1 MVRSDRRVQ
10 MRSVGQVLIPFAAL
24 VVLALEWGRS
34 LPTWAVVITGIV
46 LAAAVLIGVF
56 HAEVVAHR
64 VGEPLGS
71 LVLAVAVTVIEV
83 GLILAL
89 TSGGHAPDTLARD
102 TVFAEV
108 MITCNGI
115 VGLCLVLAAWRK
127 PVVTFSAE
135 GTGSALA
142 AVATIAVLSLVLP
155 TLTTS
160 AKGPVFTS
168 TQLVFAAVTSFG
180 VWVLFVAVQTVRNRD
195 WFQPLV
201 DPSVGDAAGGT
212 DEQLPSNAVA
222 MKSFGLMVLSLVAVV
237 GLAKVMSPSI
247 ERGVVN
253 VGLPVTIVGVI
264 IAMLVLLPETIAAAR
279 SVRRGDVQKSFN
291 LAYGS
296 AMASIGLTIPV
307 IAIVSL
313 MGHGSL
319 TLGLAPSDI
328 GLLGISVAVGI
339 LTVAPGKATM
349 LQGGLH
355 LALFAGFVVL
365 AANP

>member
-1 MVRSDRRVQ
+1 MERARSL
-10 MRSVGQVLIPFAAL
+10 GQVLIPIAAL
-24 VVLALEWGRS
+24 VVLALEWGRN
-34 LPTWAVVITGIV
+34 LPTWAVAVTGVV
-46 LAAAVLIGVF
+46 LAAAVLVGVY

-89 TSGGHAPDTLARD
+89 TTGGHAPDSLARD
-102 TVFAEV
+102 TVFAAV

-115 VGLCLVLAAWRK
+115 VGLCLVLAAWKK
-127 PVVTFSAE
+127 PVVEFSAE

-180 VWVLFVAVQTVRNRD
+180 VWVLFVAVQTGRNRD
-195 WFQPLV
+195 WFQPLI
-201 DPSVGDAAGGT
+201 DPSPEPSSDSHDV
-212 DEQLPSNAVA
+212 LPTNREALT
-222 MKSFGLMVLSLVAVV
+222 SFGLMALSLVAVV
-237 GLAKVMSPSI
+237 GLAKVLSPSI

-253 VGLPVTIVGVI
+253 VGLPITIVGVI
-264 IAMLVLLPETIAAAR
+264 IALLVLLPETIAAAR

-307 IAIVSL
+307 IAIVS
-313 MGHGSL
+313 MVRHGSL

-328 GLLGISVAVGI
+328 GLLAISVAVGI
-339 LTVAPGKATM
+339 LTVAPGKATL

-355 LALFAGFVVL
+355 LALFAGFIVL

>member
-1 MVRSDRRVQ
+1 VLRQDEQMTRVRELVR
-10 MRSVGQVLIPFAAL
+10 VLIPVAAL
-24 VVLALEWGRS
+24 VVLVLEWGRN
-34 LPTWAVVITGIV
+34 LPTWAVVLTGIV
-46 LAAAVLIGVF
+46 LAAAVLVGVF

-71 LVLAVAVTVIEV
+71 LVLAVAVTIIEV
-83 GLILAL
+83 GLILTL

-102 TVFAEV
+102 TVFAAV

-180 VWVLFVAVQTVRNRD
+180 VWVLFVAVQTGRNRE
-195 WFQPLV
+195 WFQPLFELES
-201 DPSVGDAAGGT
+201 PSEAEPK
-212 DEQLPSNAVA
+212 DELPTNREAYTSL
-222 MKSFGLMVLSLVAVV
+222 GLMALSLVAVV
-237 GLAKVMSPSI
+237 GLAKVLSPAI

-279 SVRRGDVQKSFN
+279 SVKRGDVQKSFN

-313 MGHGSL
+313 VRHGSL

-328 GLLGISVAVGI
+328 GLLAISVAVGI
-339 LTVAPGKATM
+339 LTVAPGKATL

-355 LALFAGFVVL
+355 LALFAGCIVL